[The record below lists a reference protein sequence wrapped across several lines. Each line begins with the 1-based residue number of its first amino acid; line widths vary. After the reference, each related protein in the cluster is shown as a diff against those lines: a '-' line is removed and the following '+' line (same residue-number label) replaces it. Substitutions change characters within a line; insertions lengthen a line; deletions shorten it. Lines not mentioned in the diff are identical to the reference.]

1 MKRLLKDSLI
11 VFFIHLLAI
20 IFLFVFSLIV
30 FSRVVILEEKVGWL
44 EDHIIGGYNANNA
57 EEETH

>member
-11 VFFIHLLAI
+11 IFFIHLLAI

-30 FSRVVILEEKVGWL
+30 FSRVVILEEKVSWL
-44 EDHIIGGYNANNA
+44 EDQILGGYDANNVKK
-57 EEETH
+57 ETY